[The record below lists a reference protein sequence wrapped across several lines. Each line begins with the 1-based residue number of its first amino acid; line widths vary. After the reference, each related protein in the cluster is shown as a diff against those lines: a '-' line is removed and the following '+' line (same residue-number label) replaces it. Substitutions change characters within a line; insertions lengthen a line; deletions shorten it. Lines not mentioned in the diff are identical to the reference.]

1 LQRQNLA
8 KQRVRTAKRSTTLSR
23 SKRDRRRLRRRSHAA
38 PAVLRSLVAKVSSS
52 SNTLC
57 CATERAVGA
66 VDRPRPENVPRT
78 QFSARPQP
86 LCAQAAPDCWRC
98 SGHQGGGVD
107 AVLRPLPTKMRSADL
122 GVPQNRQRGTELRAR
137 RPLLG
142 RLQSQKRPRRGPRP
156 SRGRKIQRRH
166 GST

>member
-1 LQRQNLA
+1 MAGGRPPSFISFTCPNCQALYHVVKVEA
-8 KQRVRTAKRSTTLSR
+8 GPETTEAEVTCR
-23 SKRDRRRLRRRSHAA
+23 ACGAPFPGRD
-38 PAVLRSLVAKVSSS
+38 SS

-66 VDRPRPENVPRT
+66 VDRPRPENVPRR
-78 QFSARPQP
+78 QFSARPKP

-122 GVPQNRQRGTELRAR
+122 GMPQNRQRGTGSG
-137 RPLLG
+137 LG
-142 RLQSQKRPRRGPRP
+142 
-156 SRGRKIQRRH
+156 GRCLA
-166 GST
+166 